1 MFYYVIPLM
10 ISNEEKR
17 EQSKT
22 LARRAKPEGR
32 QRWHY
37 LPVKRL
43 SALSRGITSKHNGD
57 FYCLNCIRS
66 FRTKNKLEFHKTV
79 I

>member
-22 LARRAKPEGR
+22 LATQAKPEGR
-32 QRWHY
+32 QNIM
-37 LPVKRL
+37 VTF
-43 SALSRGITSKHNGD
+43 I
-57 FYCLNCIRS
+57 I
-66 FRTKNKLEFHKTV
+66 
-79 I
+79 